1 MHVDYRDGNRIH
13 NLLIKGSIMRFSTF
27 VAMVFAGFSLFSG
40 AAMAQQGELIV
51 SPSYIKPGCGSWEL
65 KESGSIG
72 STPGS
77 IAPTNYKIY
86 ALACNGGYIVQK
98 SISFYSN
105 GTHATC
111 AIILLNSTSYTLTT
125 SQCSS
130 FEVRTAAQVNLP
142 IPSTPAYAYT
152 GNVNGC
158 GALQNDGSCT
168 APQYWVVWPSVA
180 NASTYQYQFVG
191 TQAYSGTTSSTSIT
205 IPYGYNPT
213 SGQVRACNANNQCSD
228 WRTVTAPPQ

>member
-1 MHVDYRDGNRIH
+1 
-13 NLLIKGSIMRFSTF
+13 MRFST
-27 VAMVFAGFSLFSG
+27 VAVMVFAGFSFFSG

-51 SPSYIKPGCGSWEL
+51 SPGYIKPGCGSWEF
-65 KESGSIG
+65 KEGGSIG

-77 IAPTNYKIY
+77 NAPASYQIY

-98 SISFYSN
+98 SVTLYSN
-105 GTHATC
+105 GAQASCT
-111 AIILLNSTSYTLTT
+111 IILLNNTSYTLTG

-130 FEVRTAAQVNLP
+130 FEVRAAAQVNLP
-142 IPSTPAYAYT
+142 IPATPAYAYT

-158 GALQNDGSCT
+158 GALPSNGVCT
-168 APQYWVVWPSVA
+168 APQYWVVWPSVT

-191 TQAYSGTTSSTSIT
+191 TQAYSGTTSGTSIT
-205 IPYGYNPT
+205 IPYGYNPS
-213 SGQVRACNANNQCSD
+213 SGQVRACNANNQCSG